1 MEERIIGEGFSFDDV
16 LILPAYSEVLPAQV
30 DLSTYLT
37 RGIKLNIPLVSSP
50 MDTVTEAR
58 TAISMAQ
65 NGGIGIIHRNLSV
78 KEQRKK
84 VTKVKRHETHIIHD
98 PITVRP
104 EQTIAEVLVLKE
116 KYERRFSSFPV
127 VDRARKLLGI
137 LTHKDYRWVNPG
149 TKVKELM
156 TKKLITVPDGVS
168 PEKAKEMMKKHKI
181 GKLLMVDKNGNLK
194 GLITDQDVEKAD
206 KFPHA
211 SRDEKG
217 RLLVGA
223 AVGPGKDLEERVWEL
238 RQAGVDVI
246 VVESAHGHSRGV
258 INAIKWVKSKF
269 PELQLI
275 GGNVATAEGAHHLIK
290 VGADGIKVGLGP
302 GSICTT
308 RIVTGAGVPQIT
320 AIMEAARVAKIAG
333 VPVIADG
340 GIKFSGDIPK
350 ALGAGADTV
359 MIGSLFAGTDEAPGE
374 KILYQGRSYKS
385 YRGMGSEG
393 AIKEGGGDRYLQ
405 KSVPEGIE
413 GMVPYRGE
421 LSGVIFQ
428 LLGGTRAGM
437 GYAGCRNIEELQKV
451 KFIRI
456 TNAGLI
462 ESHPHGVF
470 ITKESPNYSPSSQ
483 IIGGN

>member
-1 MEERIIGEGFSFDDV
+1 MEEKIISKGFSFDDV

-30 DLSTYLT
+30 DLSTFLT

-58 TAISMAQ
+58 TAICMAQ
-65 NGGIGIIHRNLSV
+65 NGGIGFVHRNLSV
-78 KEQRKK
+78 KEQKK
-84 VTKVKRHETHIIHD
+84 QVTKVKRHETHVIPD

-104 EQTIAEVLVLKE
+104 EQTIAEVLALKE

-127 VDRARKLLGI
+127 VDRAGKLLGI

-156 TKKLITVPDGVS
+156 TKKLITVPDGVG

-181 GKLLMVDKNGNLK
+181 GKLLMVDKKGNLK

-238 RQAGVDVI
+238 RQAGADAI
-246 VVESAHGHSRGV
+246 AVESAHGDSKDV
-258 INAIKWVKSKF
+258 INAIKWIKSKF
-269 PELQLI
+269 PEIQVL
-275 GGNVATAEGAHHLIK
+275 GGNVATEEGADHLIK
-290 VGADGIKVGLGP
+290 AGVDGIKVGLGP

-308 RIVTGAGVPQIT
+308 RIVAGVGVPQIT
-320 AIMEAARVAKIAG
+320 AIMAVAKIAKLMG
-333 VPVIADG
+333 IPVIADG
-340 GIKFSGDIPK
+340 GVKFSGDITK
-350 ALGAGADTV
+350 ALGAGASTV
-359 MIGSLFAGTDEAPGE
+359 MIGSLFAGTDESPGE

-385 YRGMGSEG
+385 YRGMGSEE
-393 AIKEGGGDRYLQ
+393 AIKERGGDRYLQ
-405 KSVPEGIE
+405 KLVPEGIE

-428 LLGGTRAGM
+428 LLGGARAGM

-451 KFIRI
+451 KFIQI

-470 ITKESPNYSPSSQ
+470 ITKEPANYSSSQ
-483 IIGGN
+483 FIGGNQ